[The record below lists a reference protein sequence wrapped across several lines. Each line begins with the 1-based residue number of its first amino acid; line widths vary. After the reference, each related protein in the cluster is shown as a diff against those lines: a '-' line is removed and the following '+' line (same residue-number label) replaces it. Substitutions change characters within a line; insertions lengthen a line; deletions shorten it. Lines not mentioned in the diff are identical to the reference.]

1 MILLNTF
8 FCVQSFGFECRDIE
22 FGFDP
27 EQMARDP
34 PFKHAQIK
42 CPGVMPGDFKLMV
55 CQIGGERAVF
65 LTAVA
70 PVMLDQPEQSR

>member
-1 MILLNTF
+1 
-8 FCVQSFGFECRDIE
+8 
-22 FGFDP
+22 
-27 EQMARDP
+27 
-34 PFKHAQIK
+34 
-42 CPGVMPGDFKLMV
+42 MV